1 MNPAT
6 AESILETPDTWPSA
20 TRSPFAAP
28 DQDPLLSLR
37 GVEASIG
44 GSRILRGVDLDIGP
58 GEVVAL
64 MGRNGVGKT
73 TTLKIITGLLPLRG
87 GSLLFGGRPFERLSP
102 DARARAGIG
111 YVPQGRDIFPHLTVE
126 ENLHIGLI
134 VHRRGGG
141 SVRDA
146 LDRVFSLFPVLKEM
160 LPRKGGVLSGGQ
172 QQQLAIGRALLTD
185 PRLLILDEPTEGI
198 QPSIID
204 HIGDTLKR
212 LKNEPVRREP
222 RYDEEVQNAIKTL
235 KKEGRLAI
243 LLVEQYVDFCRDV
256 ADRFYAMDR
265 GAVVVSGPIATL
277 TDEVVRKHLQV

>member
-6 AESILETPDTWPSA
+6 AESILEPPA
-20 TRSPFAAP
+20 TRTTASRSSFPAS
-28 DQDPLLSLR
+28 DQNPLLSLR
-37 GVEASIG
+37 GVEAFIG
-44 GSRILRGVDLDIGP
+44 GSRILRGVDLDIEP
-58 GEVVAL
+58 GEIVAR

-73 TTLKIITGLLPLRG
+73 TPLKVITGLLPSRG
-87 GSLLFGGRPFERLSP
+87 GSLMFGGRPFERLAP

-160 LPRKGGVLSGGQ
+160 LSRKGGVLSGGQ

-204 HIGDTLKR
+204 HIGDTLRR

-222 RYDEEVQNAIKTL
+222 RYDEEIQSALKTL

-265 GAVVVSGPIATL
+265 GVVVASGPIVAL
-277 TDEVVRKHLQV
+277 TDEIVRKHLQV